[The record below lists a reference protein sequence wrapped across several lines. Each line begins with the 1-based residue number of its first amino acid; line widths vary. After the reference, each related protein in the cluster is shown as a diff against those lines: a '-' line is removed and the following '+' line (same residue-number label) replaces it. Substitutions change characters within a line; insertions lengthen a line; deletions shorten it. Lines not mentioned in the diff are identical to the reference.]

1 MGLFDLSLTK
11 TPKAQLNCALN
22 NLSYFQGLLEHFEDP
37 RDKYGNA
44 MPDYLLDF
52 AVGQIKE
59 ALELLES
66 SVDRA

>member
-22 NLSYFQGLLEHFEDP
+22 NLSYFRDCLEQFEDP
-37 RDKYGNA
+37 RDKYGNR
-44 MPDYLLDF
+44 MPDYLLGF
-52 AVGQIKE
+52 VESQIKE

-66 SVDRA
+66 SVERA